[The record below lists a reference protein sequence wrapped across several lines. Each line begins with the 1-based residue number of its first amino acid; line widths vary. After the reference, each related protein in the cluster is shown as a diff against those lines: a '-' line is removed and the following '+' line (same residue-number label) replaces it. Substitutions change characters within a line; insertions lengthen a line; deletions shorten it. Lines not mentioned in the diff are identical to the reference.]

1 MSLAFDLQNDISLL
15 ELLRN
20 ADPQDID
27 GLVNIL
33 TDEGDGRLAM
43 SKSSKTALL
52 EAKASRLY
60 DEDVLKLVIS
70 ELQHFGG
77 NTLVNMIR
85 RDGVAYQKIVRDVAS
100 FFGIKTI
107 AKEPAESMEGKILA
121 YLFKKSW
128 EQMSENER
136 ARYQETAKGFR
147 PDGTYDLNMLKAI
160 LTRVNPANL
169 QHLRVA
175 PDLLKIVLKGAGRV
189 PLVAGGALLQV
200 ASTVVAQ
207 KHLADISAKLTDIKE
222 GIEKIGEH
230 LKDAREG
237 EITGRLDYLLQ
248 IAPYVLNGQSSAD
261 VGIRIQLEDCE
272 VKLGAVQNHLEKE
285 IGRLAH
291 RVAKEKDPNLFGT
304 DGLTE
309 ILLARQ
315 REATPLLEQWN
326 LCMAA
331 RMMACHLL
339 SRCEGLHVIAEG
351 RQKTLNR
358 LVQSFL
364 ADAGPI
370 TTFERAMHNRINGL
384 SSFTDSKM
392 TVHANRIRLSTWKKQ
407 KLPSFTEAIGTTCR
421 MVDQLTSEH
430 SRPQLI
436 ELDVKVENGRVVE
449 AYSPLVQR
457 TFI

>member
-1 MSLAFDLQNDISLL
+1 MSPS
-15 ELLRN
+15 
-20 ADPQDID
+20 QD
-27 GLVNIL
+27 
-33 TDEGDGRLAM
+33 M
-43 SKSSKTALL
+43 SSTSPGTFLIGSSA
-52 EAKASRLY
+52 EHPIVRV
-60 DEDVLKLVIS
+60 DVLSANTVFSPQNVVSLDANQIDRLS
-70 ELQHFGG
+70 PFLQMVPGASVAAEVGG
-77 NTLVNMIR
+77 
-85 RDGVAYQKIVRDVAS
+85 S
-100 FFGIKTI
+100 
-107 AKEPAESMEGKILA
+107 
-121 YLFKKSW
+121 
-128 EQMSENER
+128 
-136 ARYQETAKGFR
+136 RY
-147 PDGTYDLNMLKAI
+147 
-160 LTRVNPANL
+160 
-169 QHLRVA
+169 LRVVVDGPLA
-175 PDLLKIVLKGAGRV
+175 AAADGNGLRGFTRELDGKFRSHARFYEDDRLKR
-189 PLVAGGALLQV
+189 LVTGGALLQV

-392 TVHANRIRLSTWKKQ
+392 TVHANRIRLSAWKKQ